1 MLWNAQPSVVP
12 MGLVGAGVVGERVDA
27 ACGAGMRAGVRACLG
42 RWTLLRVRD
51 HAPVFQPPVLVR
63 AVPCVQRA
71 CALAPVG
78 KGGRAETAGAC
89 VRRHSDHRVRA
100 ATTRRA
106 ADTTTRTAVY
116 SPRHRHQMGT
126 SPPRASCF
134 LLTHDGN
141 AQASCLLRVHISLR
155 WTAVISRTQSIGT
168 GGDYAKS

>member
-27 ACGAGMRAGVRACLG
+27 ACGAGMRAGVRARLG

-51 HAPVFQPPVLVR
+51 HAPVFQPSLLVR
-63 AVPCVQRA
+63 AVPRVQRA

-89 VRRHSDHRVRA
+89 VRRHSDRRVRA

-126 SPPRASCF
+126 SPPRASCSR
-134 LLTHDGN
+134 LTPYGI
-141 AQASCLLRVHISLR
+141 AQATCLPHAHISPR
-155 WTAVISRTQSIGT
+155 CSAVISRTQSIGT